1 MSSRIWQDYVA
12 YIDRIV
18 LDGLCSLVHRTLQL
32 FLTNMDPE
40 VGPGVPVLGVPLLS
54 VRLVSLVSAQTQ
66 RPHTPCG
73 SRAMGLWHTIPQH
86 ALPVSGP
93 GVPAVRGSH
102 GAVRGPGAVPALAGR
117 GGR

>member
-54 VRLVSLVSAQTQ
+54 VRLVSLVSAQTR
-66 RPHTPCG
+66 RPRAPCG
-73 SRAMGLWHTIPQH
+73 
-86 ALPVSGP
+86 
-93 GVPAVRGSH
+93 
-102 GAVRGPGAVPALAGR
+102 
-117 GGR
+117 